1 MVALIKVTYIV
12 CAVTLT
18 TSLIVGSFLVHM
30 LVLPYFHESEFEPG
44 ICVVAK
50 IELHLVGRLK
60 CENKCSKERSSFPC
74 LRVTIVF
81 EKDNKNRTGLLFDT
95 IVTHQNYRS
104 YGCATS
110 SCLQRQEEND
120 FAVQM
125 FRLSLQSR
133 GPFRCFVSAQHDD
146 EALMYKVYQLSTIF
160 NALFW
165 PLSIFFL
172 SLVIIAILYTID
184 RCKVWNA
191 DVLLIT

>member
-1 MVALIKVTYIV
+1 MTVRSRPPRRSVVALIKVTYIV

-50 IELHLVGRLK
+50 IELHLAGRLK

-104 YGCATS
+104 YGVSSPKDKRKEKQCA
-110 SCLQRQEEND
+110 
-120 FAVQM
+120 
-125 FRLSLQSR
+125 
-133 GPFRCFVSAQHDD
+133 P
-146 EALMYKVYQLSTIF
+146 AL
-160 NALFW
+160 
-165 PLSIFFL
+165 
-172 SLVIIAILYTID
+172 
-184 RCKVWNA
+184 
-191 DVLLIT
+191 

>member
-1 MVALIKVTYIV
+1 MTVRSRPRRRSTVALIKVTYIV

-50 IELHLVGRLK
+50 IELHLAGRLK

-95 IVTHQNYRS
+95 IVTHQNYRN
-104 YGCATS
+104 YGMEKVTPELMA
-110 SCLQRQEEND
+110 LNANFGRGQR
-120 FAVQM
+120 M
-125 FRLSLQSR
+125 IRPTRRYHL
-133 GPFRCFVSAQHDD
+133 
-146 EALMYKVYQLSTIF
+146 
-160 NALFW
+160 
-165 PLSIFFL
+165 
-172 SLVIIAILYTID
+172 
-184 RCKVWNA
+184 
-191 DVLLIT
+191 